1 MKLLSLS
8 TKVALLSSHVFRSWS
23 FTVFRR
29 SVSVRRVFGMTLLTY
44 TDVATDFA
52 VRSRRLT
59 SLLASSAVAS
69 PMVSLVPATMTISL
83 IVCVLRPAYTIQLL
97 LRRALCRRPTVV
109 GRTRTL
115 SDYAQQDHAHYATKV
130 GSNSVRITAF
140 VADLLKVN
148 VARPS
153 GFKLVNL
160 VVCYHGFHKP
170 EKQTCRNKILID

>member
-1 MKLLSLS
+1 MIDDL
-8 TKVALLSSHVFRSWS
+8 H
-23 FTVFRR
+23 
-29 SVSVRRVFGMTLLTY
+29 
-44 TDVATDFA
+44 TD
-52 VRSRRLT
+52 
-59 SLLASSAVAS
+59 
-69 PMVSLVPATMTISL
+69 
-83 IVCVLRPAYTIQLL
+83 LRPAYTIQLL

-115 SDYAQQDHAHYATKV
+115 SDYAQQVHAHYATKV

-153 GFKLVNL
+153 GFQLVNL

>member
-1 MKLLSLS
+1 M
-8 TKVALLSSHVFRSWS
+8 
-23 FTVFRR
+23 
-29 SVSVRRVFGMTLLTY
+29 
-44 TDVATDFA
+44 
-52 VRSRRLT
+52 
-59 SLLASSAVAS
+59 LA
-69 PMVSLVPATMTISL
+69 
-83 IVCVLRPAYTIQLL
+83 AYTIQLL

-115 SDYAQQDHAHYATKV
+115 SDYAQQVHSHYATKV

-148 VARPS
+148 VACPS

-170 EKQTCRNKILID
+170 EKETCRNKKLQPFHSEPSASEYGLNSPSPDKTRRVCHISISSLSFSSIIQSAIFSSDKTRGGECACYIVIDFSLNTLFITFNTFSHTYSVD